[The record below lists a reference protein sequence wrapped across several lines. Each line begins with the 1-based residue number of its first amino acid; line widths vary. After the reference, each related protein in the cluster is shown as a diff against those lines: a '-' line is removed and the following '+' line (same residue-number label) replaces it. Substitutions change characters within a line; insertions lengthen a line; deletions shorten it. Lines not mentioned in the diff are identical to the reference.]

1 MCECAKLDSDLL
13 NFLLYKTKK
22 KAKSLATGIQ
32 KEMLEKKWLLIV
44 PNRSDFKTYNLL
56 NCYPHIKIYIGR

>member
-32 KEMLEKKWLLIV
+32 KEMLEK
-44 PNRSDFKTYNLL
+44 NGN
-56 NCYPHIKIYIGR
+56 